1 MSHSFANRSHDMDPA
16 HILKEIVEVNKQ
28 LSTLN
33 DVDAILDRILS
44 EVRRMTGA
52 DAGTIFLVDE
62 GKLKFSY
69 VHNDSLM
76 QDGVNKEI
84 YSNFSMPINDKS
96 IVGYVAHH
104 GEQLVIDDAY
114 NLPADL
120 PFSFNKA
127 FDDTTGYRTTS
138 ILTTPITTSQSEVA
152 GVIQLINS
160 KGDSGRFVPFPKTAQ
175 DFLPLFAANASIAIE
190 RGIMTRELILRMMR
204 MAELRDPSETGAHV
218 QRVGAYS
225 AEIFHDWAMKKGLPK
240 DEIKRRKDL
249 IRVAAMLHDVGKVG
263 ISDKILKKPAKLDE
277 DEYRLMRYHTVFG
290 GQLFAHSTS
299 ELDALSGA
307 IAIGHHEKWN
317 GTGYPGTVDNVFDP
331 EQPMDHPRKGEQI
344 EIEARI
350 CALADVF
357 DALSSRRSYK
367 PPWPDEKIIS
377 VIKGDSGTHF
387 DPEVVESFLDIFEVI
402 TAIRDK
408 YTEDLPPEEKP
419 NPTGEA
425 AQKAADAQ
433 DKERGADPKNG

>member
-1 MSHSFANRSHDMDPA
+1 M
-16 HILKEIVEVNKQ
+16 K
-28 LSTLN
+28 
-33 DVDAILDRILS
+33 
-44 EVRRMTGA
+44 G
-52 DAGTIFLVDE
+52 
-62 GKLKFSY
+62 
-69 VHNDSLM
+69 
-76 QDGVNKEI
+76 GVNKEI

-114 NLPADL
+114 DLSPDL

-127 FDDTTGYRTTS
+127 YDQKTGYRTAS
-138 ILTTPITTSQSEVA
+138 ILTTPIVTSQGEVA

-160 KGDSGRFVPFPKTAQ
+160 KADNGQSVPFPKAAR

-225 AEIFHDWAMKKGLPK
+225 AEIFHAWALKKGM
-240 DEIKRRKDL
+240 DTTEIKRRKDL

-263 ISDKILKKPAKLDE
+263 ISDKILKKPAKLDDE
-277 DEYRLMRYHTVFG
+277 EYRLMRYHTVFG

-299 ELDALSGA
+299 ELDAMSGR

-317 GTGYPGTVDNVFDP
+317 GTGYPGALVDVFAP
-331 EQPMDHPRKGEQI
+331 EQPMDRPRQGEEV

-357 DALSSRRSYK
+357 DALALAAFLQAAVARREDHRGGQEGLGQPFRPRGGGELLGHLRGHHGHPGQVHRGPAARGAPQSAGRGRHEGRRRPGRRARPGPQELTRKRPPAPEQTTGLTKRKRPVSMTRGAFVCVSRRAQSL
-367 PPWPDEKIIS
+367 WPFLFSHHDL
-377 VIKGDSGTHF
+377 SG
-387 DPEVVESFLDIFEVI
+387 
-402 TAIRDK
+402 
-408 YTEDLPPEEKP
+408 
-419 NPTGEA
+419 PTNHQSE
-425 AQKAADAQ
+425 
-433 DKERGADPKNG
+433 

>member
-1 MSHSFANRSHDMDPA
+1 MNRSHDMDPA
-16 HILKEIVEVNKQ
+16 VILKEIVEVNKQ

-33 DVDAILDRILS
+33 DVDAILDRILY

-76 QDGVNKEI
+76 HDGVNKEV
-84 YSNFSMPINDKS
+84 YSNFSMPINDAS

-114 NLPADL
+114 HLPADL
-120 PFSFNKA
+120 PFSFNRA
-127 FDDTTGYRTTS
+127 FDEKTGYRTTS
-138 ILTTPITTSQSEVA
+138 ILTSPIKTSQGDVA
-152 GVIQLINS
+152 GVIQLINAKDQGGKS
-160 KGDSGRFVPFPKTAQ
+160 VPFPKPAR
-175 DFLPLFAANASIAIE
+175 DFLPLFASNASIAIE

-225 AEIFHDWAMKKGLPK
+225 AEIFHDWALKKGLSK
-240 DEIKRRKDL
+240 DEIRKRKDL

-263 ISDKILKKPAKLDE
+263 ISDKILKKPAKLDDE
-277 DEYRLMRYHTVFG
+277 EYRVMRYHTVFG

-299 ELDALSGA
+299 KLDAMSKI
-307 IAIGHHEKWN
+307 IAIGHHEKWD
-317 GTGYPGTVDNVFDP
+317 GTGYPGTLADVFAP
-331 EQPMDHPRKGEQI
+331 EQPMDKPRKGEEI

-367 PPWPDEKIIS
+367 PPWPDEKIIE
-377 VIKGDSGTHF
+377 VVKKDSGSHF

-408 YTEDLPPEEKP
+408 YTEALPPEERP
-419 NPTGEA
+419 NPTGEEA
-425 AQKAADAQ
+425 KKAADAQ
-433 DKERGADPKNG
+433 DKERGPDHKN